1 MLTVINIIYKP
12 DALYNINHYQRNE
25 QKCSIDKDYE
35 KQIN

>member
-12 DALYNINHYQRNE
+12 DALYYIIHYQRNE
-25 QKCSIDKDYE
+25 QRCSIDEDYE